1 MLREQSYKD
10 GMTVT
15 DMESE
20 MQSRIQDNGINDEQI
35 FSSELGF
42 MD

>member
-10 GMTVT
+10 GVTVT

-20 MQSRIQDNGINDEQI
+20 MQSRIQESVMQDDQM
-35 FSSELGF
+35 F
-42 MD
+42 

>member
-20 MQSRIQDNGINDEQI
+20 MQSRIQESVMQDDQM
-35 FSSELGF
+35 F
-42 MD
+42 

>member
-20 MQSRIQDNGINDEQI
+20 MQSRIQESQMHDEQI
-35 FSSELGF
+35 F
-42 MD
+42 